1 MTTLLLLFWFL
12 LAPSHAGVARESHRP
27 VSIDSVEAGQGVDD
41 PNALVRAG
49 QHHLARGDEELA
61 EGLFRLAVEKHEI
74 ARYITAVMKKGY
86 VPDALVAEL
95 MGDLDTASARWR
107 VGFGDDPQSTILM
120 LRILSQHPERD
131 ALVEEGLAH
140 VRAVLD
146 KAVAGEPASLYTTS
160 KGKVKPLTVM
170 SAEDALAQIRS
181 GDGAFRH
188 VYIRGDLDLSDIP
201 SADLPRELYF
211 YQTVL
216 DGLTVPDKDVG
227 TLTMKAIVLGDLE
240 IGKTWTGEVDAS
252 KGVPGSRFDSIKILE
267 SLFLGGAVFQD
278 VEIRDRIAY
287 FALSSFEGEHEAD
300 FRGLQADGMADFRFS
315 VFRHGANFKDA
326 HFTDAVYFGHS
337 RYLQDVTFRGMF
349 SEQDVYFN
357 STVFESGAAFDKCE
371 WARGATFEDAWFRG
385 PVSFNSSEAGGRL
398 NMSRAVFEGPLEMKE
413 MTVGGMDFIGSWV
426 RNSAR
431 FIDVRFLGKVRFSL
445 DDITRAAHLKDPA
458 DLLSLYRD
466 YQGDKD
472 AMEPLTRQSSYGV
485 EHVDDLI
492 ARIDSDLSF
501 ANSTFRGFCIF
512 ERVRFGDPEAAE
524 PPVAEFY
531 NTQFLGEAHFE
542 RTDWNAIADFTT
554 IFASELSFNEAR
566 FHHALVLDDA
576 NISQRATLTDARLD
590 EGATLSFYGAEIASF
605 QIDREHVED
614 PETGEHRLFWERC
627 ARGEEVPLDDVRM
640 RRLMRHGAL
649 DAETRGDTC
658 HDRNIDEWVQLKGS
672 FGDRAMT
679 SDEDWAYWWI
689 KHTEMMQSI
698 RHGSWGDA
706 AWAAAVIWPVF
717 ELSFG
722 WGVKLGNL
730 AITSL
735 LVTVVFAWLYRVFC
749 PETVV
754 QYRGDDV
761 PMKDIPWH
769 GLIYISLQSL
779 GAFNTGWDFGE
790 DDWKFQYLNTVETF
804 IGIIVLTFFVGA
816 YTRMILA

>member
-1 MTTLLLLFWFL
+1 MSTLLFLLLFL
-12 LAPSHAGVARESHRP
+12 LAPAHAGVARESHQP
-27 VSIDSVEAGQGVDD
+27 VTVDSLTKGEEVDD
-41 PNALVRAG
+41 PSVLVRAG
-49 QHHLARGDEELA
+49 RHHLAQGDRELA
-61 EGLFRLAVEKHEI
+61 EGLFRLAVQKHEI

-86 VPDALVAEL
+86 VPDALVQEHL
-95 MGDLDTASARWR
+95 GDHEAAAASWR
-107 VGFGDDPQSTILM
+107 RGWDDDPQTTIVM
-120 LRILSQHPERD
+120 LRILSEHPERD

-140 VRAVLD
+140 VRAVID

-160 KGKVKPLTVM
+160 KGKVKPLKVM
-170 SAEDALAQIRS
+170 TAEDALAQIRE
-181 GDGAFRH
+181 GNGAFRYT
-188 VYIRGDLDLSDIP
+188 YIQGPLDLSDIP
-201 SADLPRELYF
+201 SAELPSDLYF
-211 YQTVL
+211 YRSVL
-216 DGLTVPDKDVG
+216 DGLKIPDKDVG

-240 IGKTWTGEVDAS
+240 IGKTWTGAVNAS

-278 VEIRDRIAY
+278 VEVHDRIAY
-287 FALSSFEGEHEAD
+287 FALSSFEGDAEAD
-300 FRGLQADGMADFRFS
+300 FRGLEADGMADLRFS

-337 RYLQDVTFRGMF
+337 RYLEDVTFRGMF

-357 STVFESGAAFDKCE
+357 SAVFESAAAFDKCE

-426 RNSAR
+426 RDSAR
-431 FIDVRFLGKVRFSL
+431 FIDVRFMGKVRFSL
-445 DDITRAAHLKDPA
+445 DDITRAAHLRDPA

-472 AMEPLTRQSSYGV
+472 AMEPLTSQSSYGV

-492 ARIDSDLSF
+492 ARIDGDLSF
-501 ANSTFRGFCIF
+501 ANSVFRGFCIF
-512 ERVRFGDPEAAE
+512 ERVRFGDPAAGE

-542 RTDWNAIADFTT
+542 RTEWNAIADFTT
-554 IFASELSFNEAR
+554 IFASELSFNEAT

-576 NISQRATLTDARLD
+576 NISQRATLTDAELL
-590 EGATLSFYGAEIASF
+590 EGASLSFYGAEIASF

-627 ARGEEVPLDDVRM
+627 ARGEEVDVTDVRM
-640 RRLMRHGAL
+640 RRLFRGGTMAP
-649 DAETRGDTC
+649 DEQGDTC
-658 HDRNIDEWVQLKGS
+658 HDRNIDEWVLLKGS

-689 KHTEMMQSI
+689 KHTEMMQTI
-698 RHGSWGDA
+698 RHGSWSEA
-706 AWAAAVIWPVF
+706 AWAAVFIWPVF

-722 WGVKLGNL
+722 WGVRLGNL

-735 LVTVVFAWLYRVFC
+735 LVTILFAWLYRMFC

-761 PMKDIPWH
+761 PMKTIPWH